1 MKKKLNMAILI
12 LTISMFAIPA
22 FYYTSLPEEIPIHF
36 NFKGE
41 ADSFGA
47 KSTIWAI
54 CGIGLILLL
63 LVRFALKNIPKNNAT
78 NTSKFLPQIIYIFL
92 LVIFNYLTFATI
104 LVSLS
109 HWDDL
114 GTWFLFSIIIIFN
127 LLGII
132 SYYRQISSERK
143 N

>member
-1 MKKKLNMAILI
+1 MAILI